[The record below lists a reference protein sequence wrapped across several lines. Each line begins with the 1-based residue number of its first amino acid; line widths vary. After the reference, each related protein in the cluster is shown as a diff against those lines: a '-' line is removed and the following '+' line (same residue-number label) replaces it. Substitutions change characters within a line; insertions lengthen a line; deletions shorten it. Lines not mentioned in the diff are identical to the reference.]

1 MGAPVQSRETSL
13 PRITILGTHHPDAME
28 LLAARPEFDVNI
40 VDDPYLPRPHIEE
53 AIKGTDAIAVRTTK
67 LDASLLETCPDV
79 RIISRHGV
87 GTDSVDVAWMSA
99 RGKPVAIAAGG
110 NDRSVAE
117 HTLGM
122 MLSLARSYKS
132 LTQDCHNT
140 HWTPRAEVPSF
151 DLQERTLLI
160 VGHGRI
166 GSRVAELARVFGMRV
181 LVSDPYIN
189 VPEGV
194 EAVSLEQGVA
204 EADIVTV
211 HCFKNEETTGLIGTD
226 AIAAMKPGAILI
238 NCARGGI
245 VDEDACAAA
254 LHSGHL
260 RGYGCDV
267 FSVEPMTPDN
277 PILSAPNTILTPHSA
292 ATTPQGTRKM
302 SIIGIQNVLDCFD
315 GKLRPEMVFNRQ
327 ELGL

>member
-1 MGAPVQSRETSL
+1 MKKL
-13 PRITILGTHHPDAME
+13 TILGAIHPDAMA
-28 LLAARPEFDVNI
+28 LAESRDDVSITLVHPNFTPRETLEWTARGA
-40 VDDPYLPRPHIEE
+40 H
-53 AIKGTDAIAVRTTK
+53 GIAVRGAR
-67 LDASLLETCPDV
+67 LDADLLGGIPELQIVT
-79 RIISRHGV
+79 RHGV
-87 GTDSVDVAWMSA
+87 GCDTVAVDWMSA
-99 RGKPVAIAAGG
+99 NGKPVAIAVGG
-110 NDRSVAE
+110 NDRAVAE

-122 MLSLARSYKS
+122 MLSLARDYKS
-132 LTQDCHNT
+132 LTQDCHDAR
-140 HWTPRAEVPSF
+140 WTPRAEVPSF

-181 LVSDPYIN
+181 LVSDPYVN

-194 EAVSLEQGVA
+194 EPVSLEQGVA

-211 HCFKNEETTGLIGTD
+211 HCFKNEETTGLIGAD

-267 FSVEPMTPDN
+267 FSIEPMTPDN

-302 SIIGIQNVLDCFD
+302 SLIGIQNVLDCFD
-315 GKLRPEMVFNRQ
+315 GKLRPEMVFDRR